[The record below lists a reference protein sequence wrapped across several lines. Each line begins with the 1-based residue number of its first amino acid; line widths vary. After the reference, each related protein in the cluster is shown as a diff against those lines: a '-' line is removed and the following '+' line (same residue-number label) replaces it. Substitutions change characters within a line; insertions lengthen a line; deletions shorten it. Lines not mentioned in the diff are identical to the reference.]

1 MPKIAVPITPAVL
14 DWAISD
20 SGFSVEQ
27 IAEEAGVQLADLN
40 DWLSAKSQ
48 PGVTEVRALVQA
60 LRRPVA
66 ALLLPKPPDSR
77 TPAVGFRHTP
87 GVAGRSLSPKE
98 RRYLRKAAR
107 LQAMLVAMAVEMGEA
122 GPRLPQL
129 DTSGDAGAAAA
140 QLRPALA
147 LAGSDHPQWAS
158 ASAAFDAWR
167 ESVEGLGVAVF
178 LFQLGP
184 ENCRG
189 FSLWND
195 TVPVIAVNTAW
206 NDEAR
211 TFTLLHE
218 LGHLVAR
225 TDSACAAGEPAE
237 LSGAW
242 DPVERWC
249 EVFAAAL
256 LIPEEA
262 LRVAIADRLGPGVSR
277 VVEVAQVRRLASRF
291 RSSSRATT
299 IRLIELGLASW
310 ELYRQLPAATDAK
323 SAGGG
328 GKGRDRQEIQE
339 DSLGARTA
347 DLFRRAVNADVVTRS
362 EALTYLD
369 VPDSALDLFSARP
382 A

>member
-40 DWLSAKSQ
+40 DWLGAKSQ
-48 PGVTEVRALVQA
+48 PGVTEVRALAHA

-66 ALLLPKPPDSR
+66 ALLLPKPPDSHSP
-77 TPAVGFRHTP
+77 TVGFRHTP

-107 LQAMLVAMAVEMGEA
+107 LQAMLAAIGTEMGEA
-122 GPRLPQL
+122 RPRLPRL

-140 QLRPALA
+140 QVRQALA
-147 LAGSDHPQWAS
+147 VPNGAHPQWVS

-167 ESVEGLGVAVF
+167 ESVESLGVAVF

-184 ENCRG
+184 ESCRG
-189 FSLWND
+189 FSLWNEA
-195 TVPVIAVNTAW
+195 VPVIAVNTAW

-262 LRVAIADRLGPGVSR
+262 LSSGIAHSANRPVG
-277 VVEVAQVRRLASRF
+277 
-291 RSSSRATT
+291 RSQ
-299 IRLIELGLASW
+299 G
-310 ELYRQLPAATDAK
+310 
-323 SAGGG
+323 
-328 GKGRDRQEIQE
+328 GRDRQAIQE
-339 DSLGARTA
+339 HSLGGRTTQ
-347 DLFRRAVNADVVTRS
+347 LFRRALADDVIARS

-369 VPDSALDLFSARP
+369 IPDQALDLLGARRMDSSTHRCV
-382 A
+382 AVR